1 MLDHEQAK
9 ENVARLRGNLTS
21 RRLPRRDRREKETEL
36 VRWRLRLAGAT
47 QTLDDLRTPERKRID
62 AAEAKVTSRLA
73 GLQEAQQQRADF
85 FATHPEAARRLDRID
100 GEVRALDVVVEGPAR
115 GTHSERGRAGDRRW
129 ARDVPVQDV
138 RLTSASGAEVEL
150 GWSRQSAETVAEHQ

>member
-21 RRLPRRDRREKETEL
+21 RRLPRREKETEL
-36 VRWRLRLAGAT
+36 VRWRLRLAGST
-47 QTLDDLRTPERKRID
+47 QTLNDLRTLELKRIHE
-62 AAEAKVTSRLA
+62 AEAKVTSRLG
-73 GLQEAQQQRADF
+73 GLFEAQQHRADF
-85 FATHPEAARRLDRID
+85 FAGHPEAARRLDRID

-129 ARDVPVQDV
+129 ARDVPVQD
-138 RLTSASGAEVEL
+138 RSLDIGL
-150 GWSRQSAETVAEHQ
+150 GR